1 MSDSIFQ
8 KILNPSPSIIGFMA
22 GLNRQL
28 SFNIANFESEQ
39 YGTLSAAQR
48 SGKPFIVGIIP
59 PDNTVNFVPFDAKRK
74 DMWDLKSQSNAPVSE
89 SAIKQAVAKASNDL
103 PFTKEQIQQ
112 RVADGTMGPA
122 NAPIVNTKRK
132 INGEALSTL
141 ESTGFYDALLTVAKR
156 NNLKPEDVLVIFCGE
171 SKLGSNASNSE
182 ARGIFQMLKSEI
194 TKIAP
199 GTADSFEKMSAV
211 EQLTYYDAYVNNLK
225 PFTGGK
231 NLGALEL
238 YLMNAGKVGLINN
251 TNNNGTKVV
260 DDKNYEINKPLDH
273 NGNGVIDMEDM
284 KTHIDKIRREPAY
297 QLAMSALASHI
308 ANETTT
314 EPTGLTG
321 IRGEEKRTLM
331 AYGGVTQQEG
341 DDASWRTGSR
351 VSKAS
356 AQRIEEVQKQTMAL
370 QNQIDILK
378 NMPPLLLLINPSE
391 FSRSYEH
398 TADSGVKGR
407 YGNIVSLWLERP
419 MKISSSG
426 MSAGQYAMDVGGY
439 GGLTTENRVHSLSY
453 QNLMSLF
460 MIYKNNGVIYAGDES
475 QAGIPIVTCSIYIY
489 YDNHIYIGSFSDFSI
504 DDDASKPF
512 NIKYSFTFDV
522 RYDMDIDSSLL
533 IETKISR

>member
-8 KILNPSPSIIGFMA
+8 KILNPSTSVIGFMA
-22 GLNRQL
+22 ELNRQIN
-28 SFNIANFESEQ
+28 FNIANFESEQ
-39 YGTLSAAQR
+39 YATSSAAKR

-74 DMWDLKSQSNAPVSE
+74 DLWDLKSQTNATVSD
-89 SAIKQAVAKASNDL
+89 SSIKQAIAKANNDL

-112 RVADGTMGPA
+112 RVADGTTGPA
-122 NAPIVNTKRK
+122 NDQIVNTSKK

-141 ESTGFYDALLTVAKR
+141 ERTGFYDALLTVSKR
-156 NNLKPEDVLVIFCGE
+156 NNLRPEDILVILCGE
-171 SKLGSNASNSE
+171 SKLGSTASNSE

-194 TKIAP
+194 NKVAP
-199 GTADSFEKMSAV
+199 GTANSFEKMSAV
-211 EQLTYYDAYVNNLK
+211 EQLTYYDAYINNLK

-251 TNNNGTKVV
+251 TNANGTQVV

-297 QLAMSALASHI
+297 QLTMAALSSHI
-308 ANETTT
+308 ANEETT

-321 IRGEEKRTLM
+321 ITGNEKRTLM
-331 AYGGVTQQEG
+331 VYGGVTQQEG
-341 DDASWRTGSR
+341 DDATWRVGNR
-351 VSKAS
+351 ISKAS
-356 AQRIEEVQKQTMAL
+356 EQRILEVQKQTSAL
-370 QNQIDILK
+370 QNQINTL
-378 NMPPLLLLINPSE
+378 NSMPPLLLLVNPSE

-398 TADSGVKGR
+398 TTDSSVKGR
-407 YGNIVSLWLERP
+407 YGNIVNLWLERP
-419 MKISSSG
+419 MKISGSG
-426 MSAGQYAMDVGGY
+426 MSAGQYAMDLVGN

-460 MIYKNNGVIYAGDES
+460 MIYKNNGVLFAGSES
-475 QAGIPIVTCSIYIY
+475 QAGIPIVTCSLYIY

-512 NIKYSFTFDV
+512 NMKYSFTFDV